1 MVNMKDIS
9 EPAVGARGFQSDRFC
24 VALNLCNEYKTQPLL
39 LNVKSF
45 PHIRKQCCKCL
56 LKILKNT

>member
-1 MVNMKDIS
+1 MENI

-24 VALNLCNEYKTQPLL
+24 AALNCIFNKYKTQPLL

-45 PHIRKQCCKCL
+45 SHYTLFHKNNAANVCL
-56 LKILKNT
+56 KY